1 MYTLVTADV
10 YELLVGN
17 NDIHAS
23 HAEYMTAEYAHT
35 LRQLQLHTLHAMLLK
50 SSTSSSYDSMFMH
63 MHCLVAYMTHPS
75 GFTLVFNSLLSV

>member
-1 MYTLVTADV
+1 MDTLVTADV

-50 SSTSSSYDSMFMH
+50 SSCDSMFMH